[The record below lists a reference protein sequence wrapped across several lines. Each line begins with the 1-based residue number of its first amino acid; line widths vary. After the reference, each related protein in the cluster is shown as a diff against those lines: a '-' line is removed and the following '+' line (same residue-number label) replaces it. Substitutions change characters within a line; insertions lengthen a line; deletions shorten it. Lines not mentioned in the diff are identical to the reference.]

1 MTAEGILFEHLVEDL
16 TKLPVNTTKR
26 NELKDFRKK

>member
-1 MTAEGILFEHLVEDL
+1 MTAEGILFEHLVKDL
-16 TKLPVNTTKR
+16 TKLSANTTKR